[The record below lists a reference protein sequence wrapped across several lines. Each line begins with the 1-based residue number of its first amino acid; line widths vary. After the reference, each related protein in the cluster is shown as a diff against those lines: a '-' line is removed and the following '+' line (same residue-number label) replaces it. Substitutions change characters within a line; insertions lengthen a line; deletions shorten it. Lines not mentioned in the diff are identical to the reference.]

1 MGPQLRGA
9 SLAVCLLVLSPS
21 GAEAATFRFVS
32 QNCLHLGWAGFT
44 PTKEATL
51 TTNFGTA
58 QVVVLQE
65 VMAATAMGTVTPIG
79 TYTALVSPLKGNAGY
94 QEIYGFLVDSFFQPS
109 AVYNYPDTNSDF
121 MRPPSA
127 VLLQPGGGNQSTWVV
142 NYHAIWGKSSSVR
155 RAEVSKIGN
164 TVTWFTAQTNP
175 SVNRVIIGG
184 DWNLNGTNA
193 AFGTITGMG
202 YTIAPNVKTSLGKN
216 GTFSQP
222 YDHCVYNVAVT
233 GTGLMPFVS
242 GPWWRTNV
250 SDHLGIYCDVT
261 Y

>member
-1 MGPQLRGA
+1 MGLRLRGA
-9 SLAVCLLVLSPS
+9 SLAVCLLVLLTPL
-21 GAEAATFRFVS
+21 AEAATFRFVS

-44 PTKEATL
+44 PTKETTL
-51 TTNFGTA
+51 ALNFATA

-65 VMAATAMGTVTPIG
+65 VMAATAMATVTPVG
-79 TYTALVSPLKGNAGY
+79 TYTTVVSPLKGNAGY
-94 QEIYGFLVDSFFQPS
+94 KEIYGFIIDSFLQPT
-109 AVYNYPDTNSDF
+109 AVYDYPDTASDF

-155 RAEVSKIGN
+155 RAEVGKIGN
-164 TVTWFTAQTNP
+164 TVNWFTAQTTP
-175 SVNRVIIGG
+175 VVNRVIIGG

-193 AFGTITGMG
+193 AFGAITGMG
-202 YTIAPNVKTSLGKN
+202 YTVAPNTKTSLGKA

-222 YDHCVYNVAVT
+222 YDHCVYNVTVT
-233 GTGLMPFVS
+233 ATGLMPFVS
-242 GPWWRTNV
+242 GPWWRANV